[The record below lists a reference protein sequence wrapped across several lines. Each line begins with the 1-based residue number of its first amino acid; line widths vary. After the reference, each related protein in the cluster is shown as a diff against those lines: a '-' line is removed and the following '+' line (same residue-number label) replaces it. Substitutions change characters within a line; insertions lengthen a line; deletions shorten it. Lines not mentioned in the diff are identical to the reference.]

1 MDGKRVGKLDGK
13 VAVIT
18 GGAGGLGKAIGAR
31 FALEGARVCVA
42 DLDLAAAEAH
52 AADIGGGAF
61 AVRLDVTDTASI
73 AAMVETAVAQGGRI
87 DVLVNSAGIF
97 GLEPWLKITERNFDA
112 IFAINVKG
120 LVFVTQA
127 VTEHMVAQGG
137 GAVVNIASAA
147 GRSGNPASVAY
158 SASKMTVI
166 SLTQSAALGLAAHG
180 VRVNAIAPGGIVTPM
195 WDTVK
200 ALYTAAG
207 AVPGGDIDAMLE
219 KTIPLGR
226 LSTPA
231 DHIGAAVF
239 FASDESAY
247 VTGQTLNIDGGLFLN

>member
-1 MDGKRVGKLDGK
+1 MNGKLNGK

-18 GGAGGLGKAIGAR
+18 GGAGGLGKAIGER
-31 FALEGARVCVA
+31 FAAEGARVCVA
-42 DLDLAAAEAH
+42 DLDLGAAQAH
-52 AADIGGGAF
+52 ANAIGGEAF
-61 AVRLDVTDTASI
+61 GVALNVADSASI
-73 AAMVETAVAQGGRI
+73 AAMVETVVATAGRI
-87 DVLVNSAGIF
+87 DVLVNSAGVF
-97 GLEPWLKITERNFDA
+97 GLEPWHSITEASFDR

-127 VTEHMVAQGG
+127 VTTQMARQGG

-147 GRSGNPASVAY
+147 GRAGNPTTVAY

-166 SLTQSAALGLAAHG
+166 SLTQSCALGLAAQG
-180 VRVNAIAPGGIVTPM
+180 VRVNAIAPGGILTPM

-200 ALYTAAG
+200 SLYAASG
-207 AVPGGDIDAMLE
+207 SDIDGALE
-219 KTIPLGR
+219 KTVPLGR

-231 DHIGAAVF
+231 DHVGAAVY

-247 VTGQTLNIDGGLFLN
+247 VTGQTLNVDGGLFLN